1 MIDPAV
7 YVIQKL
13 LHFLV
18 LCSNFLLF
26 KEGVEARLV
35 GVGERGVV
43 DTQARGRIYHII
55 SRILYRKGRRLPSF
69 FCSHS

>member
-35 GVGERGVV
+35 GVGVGVGERG
-43 DTQARGRIYHII
+43 
-55 SRILYRKGRRLPSF
+55 L
-69 FCSHS
+69 

>member
-1 MIDPAV
+1 MAERKKEIGWEIIQSDRSPAV

-35 GVGERGVV
+35 GVGERG
-43 DTQARGRIYHII
+43 
-55 SRILYRKGRRLPSF
+55 L
-69 FCSHS
+69 